1 MFKSYL
7 AHRLR
12 RNRLH
17 IQVIRSSIT
26 SVLSVALLGHIHV
39 CIAETTAARD
49 GAADAAPRPAI
60 AIAHTV
66 PSSSEIP
73 PVGSMLR
80 IQVSL
85 RNTIDIETRV
95 RLVGSK
101 DGRFID
107 IAFPQG
113 ALNAQDLPTFSTE
126 IPSPIAA
133 MTYQFIVH
141 QRDGSLTASP
151 KFTIKRACIQNFR
164 VDVPDNGGTADFR
177 REMASLVAKS
187 NRLDRDNK
195 SLDASL
201 KLLEEM
207 KSSLSR

>member
-1 MFKSYL
+1 M
-7 AHRLR
+7 
-12 RNRLH
+12 
-17 IQVIRSSIT
+17 
-26 SVLSVALLGHIHV
+26 
-39 CIAETTAARD
+39 
-49 GAADAAPRPAI
+49 
-60 AIAHTV
+60 
-66 PSSSEIP
+66 
-73 PVGSMLR
+73 R

-85 RNTIDIETRV
+85 RNTLDIETKV

-107 IAFPQG
+107 IAFPRG
-113 ALNAQDLPTFSTE
+113 SLNAVDQPTFSTE

-141 QRDGSLTASP
+141 QRDGRLTATP
-151 KFTIKRACIQNFR
+151 KYTLKRSCLQHFKI
-164 VDVPDNGGTADFR
+164 DVPEDGGNSTFR
-177 REMASLVAKS
+177 REMATLVAKA

-195 SLDASL
+195 SLEASL